1 MTEAHKQIKKNES
14 AYLARE
20 KELEALYPGK
30 VLLMHDGEV
39 INAYNDD
46 GDAYSIGCEKYG
58 LRKFSLRRVS
68 QQPVD
73 IGFAVLDLIHM
84 EGLS

>member
-1 MTEAHKQIKKNES
+1 MTDAHKQIKKNES
-14 AYLARE
+14 AYLARKE
-20 KELEALYPGK
+20 ELEALHPGK

-58 LRKFSLRRVS
+58 LGQFSLRRVS
-68 QQPVD
+68 QQPIDV
-73 IGFAVLDLIHM
+73 GFAVLDLIPM
-84 EGLS
+84 EELS